1 MQVESRESGNIL
13 GSRAH
18 RCYDS
23 SHLHYPYLVSNL
35 IKIQLPDGS
44 VREVPAGT
52 TPFDVANSI
61 SPRLAA
67 AVVVARIKP
76 LTLVAASA
84 NEAALEASEEAMYS
98 GGSAQAERIVDL
110 SMPLHEDVSLELL
123 KESDPSSL
131 RVVRHSAAHVMAT
144 AILELFPE
152 TKLGH
157 GPATDSGFFYDV
169 YREVPFTEADLAAIE
184 SRMAEVVA
192 RDEQFVQVIEPR
204 EQGLTEYAAQGE
216 FMKIH
221 FIERFTKPGDEIS
234 LYRNGGF
241 RDFCRGPHVPSTA
254 RVKAFK
260 VMSIAGAYW
269 LGDEKN
275 QQLQRIYGTAFF
287 NAKDL
292 DAHFKHLEE
301 IKARDHRVL
310 GKQLDLFSIQEVAG
324 AGLIFWHPKGGLIR
338 KTMEDWM
345 RDECVRRGYQLV
357 YTPHIMRREL
367 WKISGHEGFY
377 ADNMYPPMELDDA
390 EYRLK
395 PMNCPG
401 HILIYKNS
409 PKSYRDLPQRYAEL
423 GNVYRYER
431 SGTMHGL
438 LRVRGFTQD
447 DAHIFCTPEQVVS
460 EIEACLD
467 FAEAVLKTFG
477 FKEYRVE
484 LSTRDP
490 KKGTDF
496 VGTEEDWANAEGA
509 LTGVLNRRGLSFQS
523 FPGEAA
529 FYGPKIDVKLVDV
542 LGRLW
547 QLSTVQFDFNLPKR
561 FELEYIGEDGAAHQP
576 VMVHRAL
583 FGSVERFFGVLIEH
597 YAGSFPMW
605 LAPVQVGL
613 VPISNEKHLA
623 YAESVKQ
630 RLEAAGLRVELDA
643 SNGKMQSKIRDF
655 GLQKVPFIL
664 ILGDKEAASDSV
676 SVRVRAKGD
685 EGSVALDA
693 FIARTKK
700 LVAEHSMEL

>member
-1 MQVESRESGNIL
+1 MQNET
-13 GSRAH
+13 
-18 RCYDS
+18 
-23 SHLHYPYLVSNL
+23 L
-35 IKIQLPDGS
+35 IKVQLPDGA
-44 VREVPAGT
+44 VREVAPGT
-52 TPFDVANSI
+52 TPFDIATSI

-67 AVVVARIKP
+67 AVVVARIAP
-76 LTLVAASA
+76 LKFADPTATATVTVADGSGDVADQHGAEPVNS
-84 NEAALEASEEAMYS
+84 EAAMYS
-98 GGSAQAERIVDL
+98 AKGDGPRLIDL
-110 SMPLHEDVSLELL
+110 RAPLTEDVTLELL
-123 KESDPSSL
+123 KENDPESL

-144 AILELFPE
+144 AVLELFPE

-169 YREVPFTEADLAAIE
+169 YRDTPFTELDLAAIE
-184 SRMAEVVA
+184 QRMAEVVA
-192 RDEQFVQVIEPR
+192 RDEPFVRAQASR
-204 EQGLTEYAAQGE
+204 EEALGEYQQQGE
-216 FMKIH
+216 FMKVH
-221 FIERFTKPGDEIS
+221 FIERFTQPGDEVS
-234 LYRNGGF
+234 LYRNGAF
-241 RDFCRGPHVPSTA
+241 TDFCRGPHVPSTG
-254 RVKAFK
+254 RVKSFK
-260 VMSIAGAYW
+260 LTSLAGAYW

-275 QQLQRIYGTAFF
+275 QQLQRLYGTAFF

-301 IKARDHRVL
+301 IKARDHRVI

-401 HILIYKNS
+401 HILIYKSS

-447 DAHIFCTPEQVVS
+447 DAHIFCTPEQVTS
-460 EIEACLD
+460 EIEGCLE

-477 FKEYRVE
+477 FAEYRVE
-484 LSTRDP
+484 LSTRDAS
-490 KKGTDF
+490 KAGDF
-496 VGTEEDWANAEGA
+496 VGTEADWQRAENALE
-509 LTGVLNRRGLSFQS
+509 GVLAKRGLKCQR

-547 QLSTVQFDFNLPKR
+547 QLSTVQFDFNLPAR
-561 FELEYIGEDGAAHQP
+561 FELEYTGEDGEKHQP

-597 YAGSFPMW
+597 YAGAFPLW
-605 LAPVQVGL
+605 LAPVQAGI
-613 VPISNEKHLA
+613 VPISNEKHME
-623 YAESVKQ
+623 YARALKA
-630 RLEAAGLRVELDA
+630 RMEAAGMRVEVDE
-643 SNGKMQSKIRDF
+643 SNGKMNAKIRDF
-655 GLQKVPFIL
+655 AAQKVPYIL
-664 ILGDKEAASDSV
+664 VVGDKEAQTDTV
-676 SVRVRAKGD
+676 SVRTRGKGD
-685 EGSVALDA
+685 QGSMAVETFLAQAKEIVAA
-693 FIARTKK
+693 
-700 LVAEHSMEL
+700 HSMEL